1 MWEMQVLVF
10 GIFWDFLGGAREG
23 DGMVFL
29 FRGWLNP
36 PMQNPWMQRAD
47 CMCSEES
54 KTGQERGTR
63 EMNRL
68 FSPPIMEKAES
79 GTMTG

>member
-10 GIFWDFLGGAREG
+10 GIFWDFFWVGV
-23 DGMVFL
+23 VFL

-36 PMQNPWMQRAD
+36 PMQNPWMQRAN

-63 EMNRL
+63 EVNRL